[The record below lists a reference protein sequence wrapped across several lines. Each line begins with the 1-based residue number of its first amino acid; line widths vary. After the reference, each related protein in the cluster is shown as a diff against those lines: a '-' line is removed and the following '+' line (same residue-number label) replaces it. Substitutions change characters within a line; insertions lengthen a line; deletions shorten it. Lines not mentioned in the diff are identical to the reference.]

1 VSPHRLHSPLAYSYH
16 SHRPVATIFWLL
28 DKPWWYYMLA
38 ICVFAVKQAP
48 VVLVPMAIGWAID
61 GLTPKPPA
69 QPEFIFL
76 NPWVVAG
83 VLFVLIQ
90 NIPTN
95 FLYFRMMIPLVRSL
109 TYRIRAAMV
118 RRLQQLS
125 ISFHDET
132 EGGRLQSKLLRDVD
146 VIEGTFWMSFEA
158 ILGSAFSLAVPLAV
172 TLAKD
177 PIMAIVYAVIIP
189 LAIVLQRGF
198 SRPISRR
205 FEEFRHAVEAMSARA
220 TQMIEMI
227 PVTRAHAVEN
237 EEVEVMGGHL
247 DHVYRRGL
255 RADYTNALFN
265 ACVWVSM
272 QLPMVACLAMASY
285 LAYKGKI
292 STGMVAT
299 YTMFFGSISAS
310 AQMLLAM
317 VPGLARGADAIRSI
331 GEVLECPD
339 IEENEDK
346 AEVTAVDGH
355 LQFEDV
361 TFTYP
366 TGDRPAIADFNLD
379 ITTGECVAFVGESG
393 GGKSTLMNLAIG
405 FHRPSS
411 GRMMLDGVDMETL
424 DLRTYRQFIA
434 VVPQHTLML
443 AGSIRENI
451 LYGLVGATEE
461 KLREVIEAANVA
473 EFVDKLPD
481 GLDTAVGEHGAK
493 LSGGQRQR
501 IAVARALIRDP
512 RIIILDEAT
521 SALDVISEAL
531 VQEAIDHLV
540 ADRTTLIVAHRLST
554 VRKADRIVVLKDGRC
569 IECDS
574 PANLLE
580 AGGEFSRLH
589 RLQQML
595 L

>member
-1 VSPHRLHSPLAYSYH
+1 MSPHRLHSPLAYDYH
-16 SHRPVATIFWLL
+16 SHRPVATVFWLL
-28 DKPWWYYMLA
+28 DKPWWYYAVATIFFA
-38 ICVFAVKQAP
+38 IKQSP
-48 VVLVPMAIGWAID
+48 VLLVPVGIGLVIT
-61 GLTPKPPA
+61 GLENGEWVFHK
-69 QPEFIFL
+69 
-76 NPWVVAG
+76 PWVVAAAL
-83 VLFVLIQ
+83 VWLIQ

-95 FLYFRMMIPLVRSL
+95 FLYFRMIIPCVQNLI
-109 TYRIRAAMV
+109 YRLRAAMV

-125 ISFHDET
+125 ISYHDET
-132 EGGRLQSKLLRDVD
+132 EAGRLQSKLLRDVD
-146 VIEGTFWMSFEA
+146 VIQGTCWMAFES
-158 ILGSAFSLAVPLAV
+158 ILGAAFSLITPLVFTAI
-172 TLAKD
+172 KD
-177 PIMAIVYAVIIP
+177 PKMLIVYAVVVPI
-189 LAIVLQRGF
+189 AITMQRLF
-198 SRPISRR
+198 ARPIRRR
-205 FEEFRHAVEAMSARA
+205 FEEFRHAFEAMSARA

-227 PVTRAHAVEN
+227 PVTRAHAVER
-237 EEVEVMGGHL
+237 EEVEVVGGHL
-247 DHVYRRGL
+247 DHVYQRGL

-272 QLPMVACLAMASY
+272 QLPLLACVALASY
-285 LAYKGKI
+285 LAYKGKMAI
-292 STGMVAT
+292 GMVAT

-317 VPGLARGADAIRSI
+317 VPGLARGADSIRSI
-331 GEVLECPD
+331 GEILECPD
-339 IEENEDK
+339 MEENEGK
-346 AEVTAVDGH
+346 AEITKVEGH

-366 TGDRPAIADFNLD
+366 SGDRPAIADFNLD
-379 ITTGECVAFVGESG
+379 IAAGECVAFVGESG

-405 FHRPSS
+405 FHRPTS
-411 GRMMLDGVDMETL
+411 GRMLLDGVDMETL

-434 VVPQHTLML
+434 VVPQHTVLL

-451 LYGLVGATEE
+451 LYGLVGAGEK

-473 EFVDKLPD
+473 EFVDRLPN
-481 GLDTAVGEHGAK
+481 GLDTSIGEHGSK

-569 IECDS
+569 IECDP
-574 PANLLE
+574 PARLLE

>member
-1 VSPHRLHSPLAYSYH
+1 MSPHRLHSPLAYNYH

-28 DKPWWYYMLA
+28 DKPWWYYAVA
-38 ICVFAVKQAP
+38 ICFFVVKQAP
-48 VVLVPMAIGWAID
+48 VVLVPLAIGYAIN
-61 GLTPKPPA
+61 GLEADPK
-69 QPEFIFL
+69 EFIFM

-83 VLFVLIQ
+83 VVVVLLQ
-90 NIPTN
+90 NVPTN

-132 EGGRLQSKLLRDVD
+132 EAGRLQSKLLRDVD
-146 VIEGTFWMSFEA
+146 VIEGTFWMSFESIMGA
-158 ILGSAFSLAVPLAV
+158 AFSLATPLAV
-172 TLAKD
+172 TLIKD
-177 PIMAIVYAVIIP
+177 PEMAIVYAVVIP
-189 LAIVLQRGF
+189 IAIVLQRGF
-198 SRPISRR
+198 ARPITRQ
-205 FEEFRHAVEAMSARA
+205 FKEFRHAVEAMSARA
-220 TQMIEMI
+220 SQMIEMI
-227 PVTRAHAVEN
+227 PVTRAHAVEQ
-237 EEVEVMGGHL
+237 EEVDAMGGHL
-247 DHVYRRGL
+247 DHVYRRGM
-255 RADYTNALFN
+255 RADHTNALFN
-265 ACVWVSM
+265 ALVWVSM
-272 QLPMVACLAMASY
+272 QLPMIACLALASY
-285 LAYKGKI
+285 LAYKGRI

-299 YTMFFGSISAS
+299 YTMFFGSISGS

-339 IEENEDK
+339 IEENEGK
-346 AEVTAVDGH
+346 AEIDEVDGR
-355 LQFEDV
+355 LTFEQV

-366 TGDRPAIADFNLD
+366 AGDRPAVADFNLD
-379 ITTGECVAFVGESG
+379 IATGECVAFVGESG

-405 FHRPSS
+405 FHRPTS
-411 GRMMLDGVDMETL
+411 GRMLLDGVDMATL

-434 VVPQHTLML
+434 VVPQHTLLL
-443 AGSIRENI
+443 AGSIRDNV
-451 LYGLVGATEE
+451 LYGLAGADDT
-461 KLREVIEAANVA
+461 KLRDVIEAANVA

-481 GLDTAVGEHGAK
+481 GLDTIVGEHGAK

-501 IAVARALIRDP
+501 VAIARALIRNP
-512 RIIILDEAT
+512 RILILDEAT

-531 VQEAIDHLV
+531 VQEAIDRLV
-540 ADRTTLIVAHRLST
+540 SDRTTLIVAHRLST

-569 IECDS
+569 IECDT
-574 PANLLE
+574 PAKLLE